1 MVDLAQKVKASD
13 KALATVMDDVN
24 HAKQWIKEGYN
35 MMCIGTPLEYGTVG
49 LSKIFNDIR
58 DEYGVDWH

>member
-1 MVDLAQKVKASD
+1 
-13 KALATVMDDVN
+13 
-24 HAKQWIKEGYN
+24 
-35 MMCIGTPLEYGTVG
+35 MCIGTPLEYGTVE